1 MSKTLDQ
8 LAKKIRTLN
17 KRAGYLV
24 KNSDDAILC
33 AEMGLD
39 PEKLR
44 RVLESAGP
52 GHSAKELY
60 KLFQEEGLR
69 RDN

>member
-8 LAKKIRTLN
+8 LAGKLRVLN
-17 KRAGYLV
+17 KRANYLA
-24 KNSDDAILC
+24 KNGDDCILG

-44 RVLESAGP
+44 RVLDKAGP
-52 GHSAKELY
+52 GHSMKELY
-60 KLFQEEGLR
+60 RLFQEEGLR

>member
-1 MSKTLDQ
+1 MNKTLDR
-8 LAKKIRTLN
+8 LAWKLRGLN

-24 KNSDDAILC
+24 KNSDDAILG

-44 RVLESAGP
+44 RVLDKAGP
-52 GHSAKELY
+52 GHSMKELY
-60 KLFQEEGLR
+60 RLFQEEGLR